1 MPAPAEGRRPR
12 SRRLLSQEEILDAA
26 LDLLDEG
33 GPNAASVRGIA
44 TRVQLTKEIYESR
57 SKDYGNPFL

>member
-33 GPNAASVRGIA
+33 GPHAASVRGIA
-44 TRVQLTKEIYESR
+44 TRVGWPGTRCTPTSR
-57 SKDYGNPFL
+57 TRRR